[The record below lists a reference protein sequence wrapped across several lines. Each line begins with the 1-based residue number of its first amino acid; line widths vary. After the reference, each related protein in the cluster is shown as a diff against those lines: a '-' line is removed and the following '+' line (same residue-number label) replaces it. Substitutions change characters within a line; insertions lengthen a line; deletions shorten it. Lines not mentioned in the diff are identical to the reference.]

1 LSWLSLF
8 ISLIFTIEILIRLKL
23 LEKCKRLK
31 LYYLN
36 LIPIF
41 FDKNK
46 SDNEKQKLLLHW
58 SFEIFKNSFM
68 ILISFFISILPF
80 VLIDLFISIFNDDL
94 FTLIVSIN
102 GTILSIIFSI
112 GYIYL
117 RNKIAN

>member
-1 LSWLSLF
+1 MSWFYLF
-8 ISLIFTIEILIRLKL
+8 ISLIFTIEILIRLKI
-23 LEKCKRLK
+23 LEKCKKLK
-31 LYYLN
+31 LNYLN

-46 SDNEKQKLLLHW
+46 SDNEKQKLLLYY
-58 SFEIFKNSFM
+58 SFKIFKNSFI
-68 ILISFFISILPF
+68 ILIIFFISILPF
-80 VLIDLFISIFNDDL
+80 ALIDLFINRFNYDL
-94 FTLIVSIN
+94 FTLIISAN

>member
-1 LSWLSLF
+1 MSWFYLF
-8 ISLIFTIEILIRLKL
+8 ISLIFTIEILIRLKI
-23 LEKCKRLK
+23 LEKCKKLK
-31 LYYLN
+31 LNYLN

-46 SDNEKQKLLLHW
+46 SDNEKQKLLLYH
-58 SFEIFKNSFM
+58 SFKIFKNSFI
-68 ILISFFISILPF
+68 ILIIFFISILPF
-80 VLIDLFISIFNDDL
+80 ALIDLFINRFNYDL
-94 FTLIVSIN
+94 FTLIISAN

>member
-1 LSWLSLF
+1 
-8 ISLIFTIEILIRLKL
+8 LKI
-23 LEKCKRLK
+23 LEKCKKLK
-31 LYYLN
+31 LNYLN

-46 SDNEKQKLLLHW
+46 SDNEKQKLLLYY
-58 SFEIFKNSFM
+58 SFKIFKNSFI
-68 ILISFFISILPF
+68 ILIIFFISILPF
-80 VLIDLFISIFNDDL
+80 ALIDLFINRFNYDL
-94 FTLIVSIN
+94 FTLIISAN